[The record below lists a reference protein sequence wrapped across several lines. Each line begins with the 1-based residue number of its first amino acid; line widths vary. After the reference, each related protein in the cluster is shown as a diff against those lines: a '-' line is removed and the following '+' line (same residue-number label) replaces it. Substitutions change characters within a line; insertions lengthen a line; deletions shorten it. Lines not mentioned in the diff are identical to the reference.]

1 MLRLR
6 FDREDFMRVRV
17 LIMTM
22 WFALAAGSAF
32 AHGDKVHVIG
42 TVDKINSD
50 SVLVKTKEGKSVEVK
65 LTASTV
71 YLLRSNNQDKP
82 AKVSDLALGYLV
94 VIHATPKDS
103 TLEADEVKFSVPNAP
118 KTKAAAPAVPK
129 PNS

>member
-1 MLRLR
+1 
-6 FDREDFMRVRV
+6 MRVRV
-17 LIMTM
+17 LIMAIC
-22 WFALAAGSAF
+22 FALAAGSAF

-42 TVDKINSD
+42 TIDKINPD

-71 YLLRSNNQDKP
+71 YVLRSNNQDKP
-82 AKVSDLALGYLV
+82 AKASDLAVGDLV

-103 TLEADEVKFSVPNAP
+103 ILEGDEIKFSVPHAP
-118 KTKAAAPAVPK
+118 KAAAPAPSK

>member
-1 MLRLR
+1 
-6 FDREDFMRVRV
+6 MRVRV
-17 LIMTM
+17 LTVAL

-42 TVDKINSD
+42 TVDKINAD

-71 YLLRSNNQDKP
+71 YVLRSNNQDKP
-82 AKVSDLALGYLV
+82 AKASDLAVGDLV
-94 VIHATPKDS
+94 VIHATPKDN
-103 TLEADEVKFSVPNAP
+103 TLEGEEIKFSVPHAP
-118 KTKAAAPAVPK
+118 KAAAPAPPK

>member
-1 MLRLR
+1 MLRLER
-6 FDREDFMRVRV
+6 LREEFMRVRV
-17 LIMTM
+17 LTIAM
-22 WFALAAGSAF
+22 WFALAAGIAF
-32 AHGDKVHVIG
+32 AHGEKVHVVG
-42 TVDKINSD
+42 TLEKINSD

-71 YLLRSNNQDKP
+71 YVQRSNNQDKP
-82 AKVSDLALGYLV
+82 AKVSDLALGYLA

-118 KTKAAAPAVPK
+118 KAAAPAAPK

>member
-1 MLRLR
+1 MLRLQ
-6 FDREDFMRVRV
+6 FLREDFMRVRV
-17 LIMTM
+17 FAIAMC
-22 WFALAAGSAF
+22 FALAAGSAF

-42 TVDKINSD
+42 TLEKINAD
-50 SVLVKTKEGKSVEVK
+50 SVLVKTKVGKSVEVK

-71 YLLRSNNQDKP
+71 YVLRSNNQDKP

-103 TLEADEVKFSVPNAP
+103 KLEADEVKFSVPNAP
-118 KTKAAAPAVPK
+118 KAAAPATPK

>member
-1 MLRLR
+1 VMLGLQ
-6 FDREDFMRVRV
+6 FLREDFMRVRV
-17 LIMTM
+17 LSIAMC
-22 WFALAAGSAF
+22 FALVAGIAL

-71 YLLRSNNQDKP
+71 YVLRSNSQDKP
-82 AKVSDLALGYLV
+82 ARVSDLALGYLV
-94 VIHATPKDS
+94 VIHATPKNN
-103 TLEADEVKFSVPNAP
+103 TLEADEVKFTVPNAP
-118 KTKAAAPAVPK
+118 KTAAPAAPK

>member
-1 MLRLR
+1 
-6 FDREDFMRVRV
+6 MRVRV
-17 LIMTM
+17 LIMAIC
-22 WFALAAGSAF
+22 FALEAGSAF

-71 YLLRSNNQDKP
+71 YVLRSNNQDKP
-82 AKVSDLALGYLV
+82 AKISDLAPGYLV

-118 KTKAAAPAVPK
+118 KAAAPAAPK